1 MSGLPFTQL
10 VPAAARS
17 AHAELLSAL
26 GTETN
31 PAQWMSFMETVTRLL
46 PDVLSSGRPTREAI
60 QRSPIGQLGFASWSD
75 MIEAPVD
82 RNGLGWNFSAWKAW
96 RRAWAV
102 VEAHPW
108 LRNQPMT
115 SSEINVLAQECRRA
129 GVDIPGSIEELDA
142 LRSAKQRAQAAKRAE
157 SVTDLV
163 DRLTEAQRAAR
174 AAESIATAAR
184 AEAEGLREAMD
195 RAIERA
201 EEASLRAGVLTQQLA
216 QAEEQRAAWER
227 KARELAAQKQPQAQ
241 KERKLSRWQ
250 HLVRALVG

>member
-1 MSGLPFTQL
+1 MSDLPFTQL
-10 VPAAARS
+10 VPQAARS
-17 AHAELLSAL
+17 AHAELLAAL

-31 PAQWMSFMETVTRLL
+31 PAQWMSFMEAVTRLL

-60 QRSPIGQLGFASWSD
+60 RRSPIGQLGFTSWSD

-82 RNGLGWNFSAWKAW
+82 RNGLGWNVSAWKAW

-108 LRNQPMT
+108 LRSQPMT

-129 GVDIPGSIEELDA
+129 GLEIPGSIEELDA
-142 LRSAKQRAQAAKRAE
+142 LRSAKQRAQAANRAE
-157 SVTDLV
+157 SIQDLV
-163 DRLTEAQRAAR
+163 KRLSNAERAAR
-174 AAESIATAAR
+174 DADAAATAAKI
-184 AEAEGLREAMD
+184 EADSLREAMN

-201 EEASLRAGVLTQQLA
+201 EHANQRVGGLTQQLT

-241 KERKLSRWQ
+241 KEPKLSRWQ

>member
-1 MSGLPFTQL
+1 MSDLPFTQL
-10 VPAAARS
+10 IPAAARS
-17 AHAELLSAL
+17 AHAELISAL
-26 GTETN
+26 GTESN
-31 PAQWMSFMETVTRLL
+31 PAQWMSFMEAVTRLL

-60 QRSPIGQLGFASWSD
+60 QRSAIGQLGFSSWSD
-75 MIEAPVD
+75 MIDAPID

-108 LRNQPMT
+108 LRHQPMT

-129 GVDIPGSIEELDA
+129 GIKIPGSLEELEA

-157 SVTDLV
+157 AVTDLV
-163 DRLTEAQRAAR
+163 NRLSEAQRAAR
-174 AAESIATAAR
+174 DAESVATAAR
-184 AEAEGLREAMD
+184 AEADGLRAAMD

-201 EEASLRAGVLTQQLA
+201 EEASLRAGALQQQLA
-216 QAEEQRAAWER
+216 QLEQQRAFWEG
-227 KARELAAQKQPQAQ
+227 KARELAQKKPQAQ
-241 KERKLSRWQ
+241 TEPKLSRWQ